1 MQQKIISMIF
11 CANQGFIVHSP
22 RLRSLFATR
31 PYSFIKHHAMNQLTC
46 KIKNKKYC
54 FCIVIIIKMYYNIIG
69 ILKKEN
75 FYMNKYLVS
84 ETTKEERKEIIK
96 SALGISLLG
105 AKMPSDDVLEL
116 AKQYIDGNIEIDEL
130 QKRVLEKYN
139 KKGESK

>member
-1 MQQKIISMIF
+1 
-11 CANQGFIVHSP
+11 
-22 RLRSLFATR
+22 
-31 PYSFIKHHAMNQLTC
+31 
-46 KIKNKKYC
+46 
-54 FCIVIIIKMYYNIIG
+54 MYYNIIG

-75 FYMNKYLVS
+75 FYMDKYLVS

-116 AKQYIDGNIEIDEL
+116 AKQYIDGNMELDEL

-139 KKGESK
+139 KKGESE